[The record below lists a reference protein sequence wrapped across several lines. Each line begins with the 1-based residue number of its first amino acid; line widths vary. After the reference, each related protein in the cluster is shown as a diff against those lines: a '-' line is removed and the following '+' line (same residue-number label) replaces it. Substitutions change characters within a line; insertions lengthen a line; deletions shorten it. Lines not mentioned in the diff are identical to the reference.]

1 MKDKHDVTY
10 RWILKKKKKD
20 TSDVTKQKQTHRLK
34 NQTYGYKGETMGVE
48 G

>member
-1 MKDKHDVTY
+1 MSLIGGY
-10 RWILKKKKKD
+10 LKKKKD